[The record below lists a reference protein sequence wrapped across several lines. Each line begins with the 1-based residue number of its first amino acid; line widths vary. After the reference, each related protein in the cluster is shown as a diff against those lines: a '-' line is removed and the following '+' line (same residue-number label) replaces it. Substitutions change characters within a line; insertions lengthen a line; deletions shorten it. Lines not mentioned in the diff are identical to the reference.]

1 MTREDFQLRKD
12 LDELFAELGFAKEQL
27 QRLDNDDPPDWFDE
41 MEFYLKGEVDDKFI
55 QVPTEASVDAKIN
68 NIYRD
73 LNRVLDNYDS
83 TIDRK
88 YSLFRG
94 DCWTINNNFESSA
107 SITSGENTSEN
118 DDYPSGH
125 VDNFTVTGTFR
136 TKDDLVGIYWNA
148 EDLITHPYIS
158 YGKVSDYRNVVLEF
172 DYHMTGCRNWKDN
185 YSQTSNP
192 SVLTL
197 NMADGSIYYVVLYQ
211 FISGNHVE
219 INFSNLMLHNG
230 NVYIDSQGQPVEVH
244 EDTPVPVNNIASI
257 MLALT
262 PNVTGNGSYEIT
274 SNIDFT
280 CEVYNIEVANGEIGY
295 EKTRL
300 NTHLYRLCEGYD
312 DFYNLNPFRVCR
324 EMRKLGYV
332 GWVDL
337 YIGASHFYEKSGT
350 VGDTIDTSSFDHTRT
365 EKMTLNPNV
374 PLNKAFEAW
383 LDCYSR
389 ELKANDVDRLIISVS
404 MENLQPPIS
413 WRQRTSVGDY
423 GVTNWVPS
431 TFFYSPCND
440 NVINYMQS
448 VSKACLDIIIEND
461 MPPILQMGE
470 AWWWWNEYDI
480 PKDPETHKPICSKC
494 YQAPCFYD
502 TATKNRYYSE
512 FGNNMPEYESS
523 WEDPY
528 DHELMAWLNQQLC
541 EYSEKLREVAKS
553 YEDGTY
559 MALFFP
565 PSVMDTDRVPP
576 MIQEADYIKDAYS
589 PEKLDVLQLED
600 YDWVIEKNPHH
611 EEVYSIGQE
620 LGFDVDDLH
629 YYGGFVQY
637 PEDAEEFWK
646 LIEDSMVEA
655 INRHFGEI
663 FVWAG
668 TQVRRD
674 NKYIGRE
681 DYSFVENLIKLLRGD

>member
-1 MTREDFQLRKD
+1 MTQEEFQLRKD
-12 LDELFAELGFAKEQL
+12 IDRIFADLGFAKEQL
-27 QRLDNDDPPDWFDE
+27 ERLDSDDPPAWFDE
-41 MEFYLKGEVDDKFI
+41 MEFYLKGEVDDKFA
-55 QVPTEASVDAKIN
+55 QVPTEEVVDAKIN

-118 DDYPSGH
+118 DEYPPGH

-136 TKDDLVGIYWNA
+136 TDSDLIGIYWNSS
-148 EDLITHPYIS
+148 DLITHPYIT
-158 YGKVSDYRNVVLEF
+158 YGTHTDYTGVVLEF
-172 DYHMTGCRNWKDN
+172 DYHMTGCRAWTDG
-185 YSQTSNP
+185 YGQTTNP
-192 SVLTL
+192 CVLTINKTNGTVAYAL
-197 NMADGSIYYVVLYQ
+197 MEDYIT
-211 FISGNHVE
+211 GNHVE
-219 INFSNLMLHNG
+219 IDFDNLVDGGG
-230 NVYIDSQGQPVEVH
+230 NPITVTDID
-244 EDTPVPVNNIASI
+244 SI
-257 MLALT
+257 MLMLKPALDNGNYRIIN
-262 PNVTGNGSYEIT
+262 NV
-274 SNIDFT
+274 DFS
-280 CEVYNIEVANGEIGY
+280 CEVYNIEVTNGDIGK
-295 EKTRL
+295 EKSRL
-300 NTHLYRLCEGYD
+300 NTHIYRLCEGYD

-404 MENLQPPIS
+404 MENLQPPVS
-413 WRQRTSVGDY
+413 WRQKTATGDPAL
-423 GVTNWVPS
+423 TRWVPS
-431 TFFYSPCND
+431 TFFYSPCNN
-440 NVINYMQS
+440 NVITYMQS
-448 VSKACLDIIIEND
+448 VSKACLDIIIDND

-470 AWWWWNEYDI
+470 AWWWWNEQDE
-480 PKDPETHKPICSKC
+480 PE
-494 YQAPCFYD
+494 QAPCFYD
-502 TATKNRYYSE
+502 TATKNKYYSE
-512 FGNNMPEYESS
+512 FGNNMPEYGSS
-523 WEDPY
+523 WVEDY
-528 DHELMAWLNQQLC
+528 NHDVMAWLNQQLC

-565 PSVMDTDRVPP
+565 PSVLDTERVPP

-600 YDWVIEKNPHH
+600 YDWVIEKSPHH

-637 PEDAEEFWK
+637 PEDAEELWK

-655 INRHFGEI
+655 INKHFGEI

-681 DYSFVENLIKLLRGD
+681 DYSFVENLINLARGD